1 MCLGSEQ
8 SLYVDGAL
16 RLLGMSGSV
25 LLVLPS
31 SFSAGA
37 GAGAGAGCSSASGE
51 ESMAST
57 ERKKRGEDIKS
68 NVPSN

>member
-37 GAGAGAGCSSASGE
+37 GAGAGCSSASGK

>member
-37 GAGAGAGCSSASGE
+37 GAGAGCSSASGE